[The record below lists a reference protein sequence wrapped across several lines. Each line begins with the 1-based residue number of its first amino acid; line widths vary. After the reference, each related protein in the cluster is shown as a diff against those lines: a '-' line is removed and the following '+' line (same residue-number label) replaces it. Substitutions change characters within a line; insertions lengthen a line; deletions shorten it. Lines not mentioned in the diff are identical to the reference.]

1 MKIKV
6 VIPFFDKFDRKV
18 QHKPGDVIDIED
30 KARAE
35 NIISR
40 GLGEVA
46 TERKSKN
53 GKS

>member
-1 MKIKV
+1 MKRKV
-6 VIPFFDKFDRKV
+6 IVPFFDKFDRNV
-18 QHKPGDVIDIED
+18 QYKPGEVIDIED
-30 KARAE
+30 AARAE
-35 NIISR
+35 NIIAR

>member
-6 VIPFFDKFDRKV
+6 IVPFFDKFDRNV
-18 QHKPGDVIDIED
+18 QHKPGDVIDIKD

-35 NIISR
+35 DIIAR

-46 TERKSKN
+46 TECKSKN

>member
-6 VIPFFDKFDRKV
+6 IVPFFDKFDRNV
-18 QHKPGDVIDIED
+18 QHKPGEVIDIED
-30 KARAE
+30 TARAE
-35 NIISR
+35 NIIAR

>member
-6 VIPFFDKFDRKV
+6 IVPFFDKFDRNV
-18 QHKPGDVIDIED
+18 QYKPGEVIDIED

-35 NIISR
+35 NIIAR
-40 GLGEVA
+40 GLGEVSV
-46 TERKSKN
+46 ERKSKS